1 MFLLDGAARE
11 HRPVCNVFSEPGTE
25 PGVQQVLDKHL

>member
-11 HRPVCNVFSEPGTE
+11 HRPIRNAFSEPCTE